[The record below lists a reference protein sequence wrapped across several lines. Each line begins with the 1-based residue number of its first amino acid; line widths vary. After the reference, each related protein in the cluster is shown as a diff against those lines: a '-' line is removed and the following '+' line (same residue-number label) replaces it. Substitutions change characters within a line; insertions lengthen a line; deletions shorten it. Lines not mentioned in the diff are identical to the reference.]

1 MDDEGDVRE
10 EGCIRRVWR
19 VPRGHSPIL
28 RKHRFS
34 SDTPRVLTTPLPYH
48 IHPRGLRPFR
58 PRETV
63 NVREVGKGRVR
74 VCAARGRAATP
85 VLRPVPPAVESP
97 FGDPVRYDRA

>member
-34 SDTPRVLTTPLPYH
+34 SDTPRVLTTPLPYTL
-48 IHPRGLRPFR
+48 I
-58 PRETV
+58 E
-63 NVREVGKGRVR
+63 
-74 VCAARGRAATP
+74 GRA
-85 VLRPVPPAVESP
+85 VNHNVGFLPAGVHPYCLPLVHKGMDKINGNKIKKEQK
-97 FGDPVRYDRA
+97 

>member
-48 IHPRGLRPFR
+48 RPHAVCLFGPRGERS
-58 PRETV
+58 
-63 NVREVGKGRVR
+63 
-74 VCAARGRAATP
+74 
-85 VLRPVPPAVESP
+85 ES
-97 FGDPVRYDRA
+97 G

>member
-34 SDTPRVLTTPLPYH
+34 SDTPRVLTTPLPYTFTH
-48 IHPRGLRPFR
+48 TRSLFTSVSDERDG
-58 PRETV
+58 
-63 NVREVGKGRVR
+63 GGGGRV
-74 VCAARGRAATP
+74 G
-85 VLRPVPPAVESP
+85 
-97 FGDPVRYDRA
+97 

>member
-48 IHPRGLRPFR
+48 RPVSR
-58 PRETV
+58 RSVSYANGE
-63 NVREVGKGRVR
+63 RSEVDCGRV
-74 VCAARGRAATP
+74 G
-85 VLRPVPPAVESP
+85 
-97 FGDPVRYDRA
+97 

>member
-34 SDTPRVLTTPLPYH
+34 SDTPRVLTTPLPY
-48 IHPRGLRPFR
+48 PPTVRCVGMVKGPLRLLDRRGD
-58 PRETV
+58 
-63 NVREVGKGRVR
+63 VRHDRHGVG
-74 VCAARGRAATP
+74 
-85 VLRPVPPAVESP
+85 
-97 FGDPVRYDRA
+97 